1 MPECKLVRAA
11 GGSYSGGLA
20 GRSGAAPPAAQMRS
34 RFIFLHSPSGNKK
47 VELPGGEIADHQVPD
62 KDRAILHESLATAIR
77 YATEHDEPTKFD
89 AWAVLG
95 DTNLNMEEVADNSND
110 VGDVDDD
117 VDDDDYVYF
126 RLLCPA
132 ACNRK

>member
-1 MPECKLVRAA
+1 
-11 GGSYSGGLA
+11 
-20 GRSGAAPPAAQMRS
+20 MRCS
-34 RFIFLHSPSGNKK
+34 FI
-47 VELPGGEIADHQVPD
+47 
-62 KDRAILHESLATAIR
+62 
-77 YATEHDEPTKFD
+77 HDEPTKFD

-95 DTNLNMEEVADNSND
+95 DTNLNMKEVADNSND

-126 RLLCPA
+126 RMLCPA

>member
-1 MPECKLVRAA
+1 M
-11 GGSYSGGLA
+11 
-20 GRSGAAPPAAQMRS
+20 
-34 RFIFLHSPSGNKK
+34 
-47 VELPGGEIADHQVPD
+47 ELPWGEFADHSAVN
-62 KDRAILHESLATAIR
+62 DRAVLNESLATAICF
-77 YATEHDEPTKFD
+77 ATERDESTEID

-95 DTNLNMEEVADNSND
+95 DTNLNMKEVADNSND

-126 RLLCPA
+126 RMLCPA

>member
-1 MPECKLVRAA
+1 M
-11 GGSYSGGLA
+11 
-20 GRSGAAPPAAQMRS
+20 
-34 RFIFLHSPSGNKK
+34 
-47 VELPGGEIADHQVPD
+47 ELPWGEIADHSAVRDPAVLD
-62 KDRAILHESLATAIR
+62 ESLVTAICF
-77 YATEHDEPTKFD
+77 ATERDESTEID

-95 DTNLNMEEVADNSND
+95 DTNLNMKEVADNSND

-126 RLLCPA
+126 RMLCLA